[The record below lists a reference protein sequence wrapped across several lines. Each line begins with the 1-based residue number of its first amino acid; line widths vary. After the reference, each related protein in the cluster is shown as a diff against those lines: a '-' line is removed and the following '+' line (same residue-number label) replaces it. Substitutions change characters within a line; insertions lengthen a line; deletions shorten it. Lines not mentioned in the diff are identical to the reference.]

1 MAASRSLA
9 IRLGLTAALLAVV
22 AAGFAVTAKAGADS
36 DGDWQIVTSLQ
47 EQPQAAAPA
56 PAARPAPSGPTG
68 NVPAASVPAKA
79 GVGPAIACGEQAV
92 SASDQVKAVVAEINR
107 VWHSDVKVYQSVQPS
122 GPHARPGGCIFYH
135 PGVMAGLL
143 NGWMNIKEA
152 REEKPMVYAI
162 FAHEIG
168 HEVHGDF
175 DSSRANLS
183 SEERELEADRFAG
196 YTMSFLRI
204 QADDL
209 TTYYRLVGDDFMGGQ
224 ASHGTGDQRATAFE
238 YGWKLAEAGSSEQS
252 IIPATGLGHP

>member
-1 MAASRSLA
+1 MRTLSSAMAASRSLA
-9 IRLGLTAALLAVV
+9 IRLGLTAALLAVA
-22 AAGFAVTAKAGADS
+22 AAGFAVEAKAGSDS
-36 DGDWQIVTSLQ
+36 DGDGDWQMVTSPQ
-47 EQPQAAAPA
+47 QQPQSAAPA
-56 PAARPAPSGPTG
+56 PAERPAPSGP
-68 NVPAASVPAKA
+68 KA
-79 GVGPAIACGEQAV
+79 GSGPAIACGEEAV
-92 SASDQVKAVVAEINR
+92 SASDQVKAVVAEIDR
-107 VWHSDVKVYQSVQPS
+107 VWHSDVKVYQSVHPS
-122 GPHARPGGCIFYH
+122 GPHARPGGCIFYN

-152 REEKPMVYAI
+152 REEQPMVYAI

-183 SEERELEADRFAG
+183 TEERELEADRFAG

-209 TTYYRLVGDDFMGGQ
+209 TIYYRLVGDDFMGAQ
-224 ASHGTGDQRATAFE
+224 DSHGTGDQRATAFE

-252 IIPATGLGHP
+252 IIPAAGLG

>member
-1 MAASRSLA
+1 MASARTLA
-9 IRLGLTAALLAVV
+9 LTAALLVVV
-22 AAGFAVTAKAGADS
+22 AAGFAVTAKGGSDSDS
-36 DGDWQIVTSLQ
+36 DGDWQMVTSPQ
-47 EQPQAAAPA
+47 EQPQSEQPQSAAPA
-56 PAARPAPSGPTG
+56 LAER
-68 NVPAASVPAKA
+68 PAASAPKA
-79 GVGPAIACGEQAV
+79 GVGPAIACGEEAV

-107 VWHSDVKVYQSVQPS
+107 VWHSGVKVYQSVQPS

-143 NGWMNIKEA
+143 KGWMNIKEA
-152 REEKPMVYAI
+152 REEQPMVYAI

-209 TTYYRLVGDDFMGGQ
+209 TTYYRLVGDDFMGAQ
-224 ASHGTGDQRATAFE
+224 DSHGTGDQRATAFE

-252 IIPATGLGHP
+252 IIPAAGLGHP